1 MSDRFFSNV
10 GTLRKSV
17 SLLLVACAASGCTT
31 ALSPDRDDVV
41 LVRARLV
48 LDTVV
53 KEGPGWVETAQGIT
67 IYPDTHDI
75 DFDVT
80 RVLIGHTDQ
89 RKIRIR
95 TLRTHSLRPDL
106 DYYILETRDGA
117 ALKTQWWEV
126 AYDGLCIYKENDAPN
141 RFPIA
146 DEIAALE
153 KTYPCTEEQG
163 RPHAK

>member
-1 MSDRFFSNV
+1 MRM
-10 GTLRKSV
+10 LRKSV
-17 SLLLVACAASGCTT
+17 GLLLIACSVSGCTT

-48 LDTVV
+48 SDIVV
-53 KEGPGWVETAQGIT
+53 KEGPGWVETSQGLT
-67 IYPDTHDI
+67 IYPDTDDI
-75 DFDVT
+75 DFAVT

-95 TLRTHSLRPDL
+95 TLETHSLRPDL
-106 DYYILETRDGA
+106 DYFILETRDGA
-117 ALKTQWWEV
+117 VLKTQWWQV

-141 RFPIA
+141 NFPIA

-153 KTYPCTEEQG
+153 KIYPCSEEAG